1 MGWLAGIGVEAAKG
15 VVWHDHLE
23 LRSENLVLFHC
34 CGRANAQKQAARAI
48 DVHPVNTSQQSMI
61 LHEEHAPFVCLSFY
75 ATPPGL
81 LVLPDKHLTA
91 SGR

>member
-23 LRSENLVLFHC
+23 LRSESLVLFHC

-48 DVHPVNTSQQSMI
+48 DVHPVNSQQSMI
-61 LHEEHAPFVCLSFY
+61 LHEEHTMFVRL
-75 ATPPGL
+75 P
-81 LVLPDKHLTA
+81 LVICYTA
-91 SGR
+91 RSALFCRLNN